1 MAEDGPRGRSSRKKT
16 ARGRRGDGARYKDQ
30 NTGLWVVAIDLPPVR
45 WKSDG
50 KPIRNRRVQRFK
62 TRTEADVALREL
74 REQKRQMGTLP
85 TQSATVKSWFD
96 KWLKVQIIP
105 NERPRT
111 SKTYESYVRLYI
123 VPALGEATK
132 INKLTPEDVRGIE
145 KYVVDHLKL
154 SSSTATNAYHY
165 ASAGLDWAVR
175 QGAIFANPAKRVE
188 PPRKAVPDLDVFT
201 LTDAVRLLQ
210 YLATHPDKALWATYL
225 LTGARRGEVAGL
237 EFDRVGDYLDLSWQ
251 IQRLEFTHG
260 CGGTCGMKR
269 AGNCPSRILDK
280 PHDYELR
287 PVKGGMWL
295 TRPKSRSGWRIIPLV
310 EPLRTILLTHAATAP
325 KNPWG
330 LMFPTIHQRYGTIV
344 PPDPDK
350 ITNEWPKLRDEVFGK
365 GRRVR
370 LHDVRHT
377 TVDLLY
383 LAGVPEDITQEI
395 IGHSTRSMTRQ
406 YKSRSD
412 IVRLR
417 GAMESF
423 SAMLTLPETAR
434 TPEIGE

>member
-1 MAEDGPRGRSSRKKT
+1 MAEEAAGRKARKAT
-16 ARGRRGDGARYKDQ
+16 TRGRRGSGARYKDQ
-30 NTGLWVVAIDLPPVR
+30 TTGLWVVAVDLPPVR
-45 WKSDG
+45 WNKDG

-62 TRTEADVALREL
+62 TRAEADAALREL
-74 REQKRQMGTLP
+74 LDQKRQLGTL
-85 TQSATVKSWFD
+85 TTSAPTVKTWFE
-96 KWLKVQIIP
+96 KWLTVQIIP

-111 SKTYESYVRLYI
+111 SKTYESYIRLYI
-123 VPALGEATK
+123 VPALGAATK
-132 INKLTPEDVRGIE
+132 LNKLTPEDIRGIE
-145 KYVVDHLKL
+145 RYIVNHLRL
-154 SSSTATNAYHY
+154 SPSTATNAYHY
-165 ASAGLDWAVR
+165 ASAGLDWAVN
-175 QGAIFANPAKRVE
+175 QGVLFANPAKRVD
-188 PPRKAVPDLDVFT
+188 PPRKAIPNLDVFT
-201 LTDAVRLLQ
+201 LTDAMKLLQ
-210 YLATHPDKALWATYL
+210 HLSNHPDKALWSTYL

-251 IQRLEFTHG
+251 LQRLEFSHG
-260 CGGTCGMKR
+260 CGGTCGKKR
-269 AGNCPSRILDK
+269 AGNCPSRTLDK

-287 PVKGGMWL
+287 PVNGGLWL
-295 TRPKSRSGWRIIPLV
+295 TRPKSRAGWRIIPLV
-310 EPLRTILLTHAATAP
+310 EPLRSILLSHAATTP
-325 KNPWG
+325 DNTWG
-330 LMFPTIHQRYGTIV
+330 LMFPTTHGRYGTLV
-344 PPDPDK
+344 PPDPDR

-417 GAMESF
+417 AAMESF
-423 SAMLTLPETAR
+423 SNMLTLPEPER
-434 TPEIGE
+434 TPEIGG